1 MTKDR
6 FLKISA
12 IASVTI
18 LSTYTL
24 VLVVQIIL
32 NIIKQ
37 NMGKVGKITNTWQL
51 ALSQIKNNQT
61 EEAIESLDKCLL
73 ILAMATEDKE
83 NKLDGVKIDTWKVR
97 VWVKLEELNAV
108 PEYDSYI

>member
-24 VLVVQIIL
+24 VLVVQTIL
-32 NIIKQ
+32 NIIK
-37 NMGKVGKITNTWQL
+37 
-51 ALSQIKNNQT
+51 
-61 EEAIESLDKCLL
+61 
-73 ILAMATEDKE
+73 
-83 NKLDGVKIDTWKVR
+83 
-97 VWVKLEELNAV
+97 
-108 PEYDSYI
+108 